1 MFYRGKSENA
11 PLDNVLLNFDCLWI
25 KKKKKMEGTKLDG
38 TLFNQVWIFFQKP
51 KGVVERESEAE
62 FLLWKKGWQEPELFK
77 NKNPEI
83 LQG

>member
-1 MFYRGKSENA
+1 MYYLILTVFE
-11 PLDNVLLNFDCLWI
+11 F
-25 KKKKKMEGTKLDG
+25 KKKKMEGTKLDG